1 MLVEVFDDRKGS
13 VMHILAGGL
22 TYFVHFVF
30 VIFIAYELIEHIYLR
45 GREREANF
53 LGDVFEFSFGI
64 MLMSVLDKA
73 ICFGFLVFAAFLIAL
88 WLLMGRW
95 DQS

>member
-13 VMHILAGGL
+13 IAHLTAGAL
-22 TYFVHFVF
+22 TYYALIFFI
-30 VIFIAYELIEHIYLR
+30 IFIAYEIIEYIYLK
-45 GREREANF
+45 GKEREANF
-53 LGDVFEFSFGI
+53 LGDLFEYSFGI
-64 MLMSVLDKA
+64 MLMTVLDKT
-73 ICFGFLVFAAFLIAL
+73 ICFGALVFAAFLIAL